1 LVVLE
6 NITFP
11 EPVIS
16 IAIEPKTMVDQD
28 RMAEAL
34 RKLSEEDPTF
44 QVRSDETTG
53 QTIISGMGELHLDVL
68 VDRMLREFHVQANVG
83 RPRVAYRESISRPV
97 PELSYKYAKQSG
109 GHGQYG
115 HVVISLEPGE
125 RGSGIVF
132 ESKIIGGSIPR
143 EYIPAVEK
151 GIKEA
156 SESGV
161 LAGYPVVDLKVVLF
175 DGSYHEV
182 DSSEMAFK
190 MASIF
195 AFKEGVQKG
204 GPVLLEPIMKVE
216 VIVPEDYLGD
226 IIGNLNGR
234 RAEILGMEMRPGN
247 AQAVNAMVPLAEM
260 FGYATDL
267 RSGTQGRG
275 VFSMEFDHYAP
286 MSDTVAQEIYKK

>member
-1 LVVLE
+1 
-6 NITFP
+6 
-11 EPVIS
+11 
-16 IAIEPKTMVDQD
+16 M
-28 RMAEAL
+28 
-34 RKLSEEDPTF
+34 
-44 QVRSDETTG
+44 
-53 QTIISGMGELHLDVL
+53 
-68 VDRMLREFHVQANVG
+68 
-83 RPRVAYRESISRPV
+83 
-97 PELSYKYAKQSG
+97 
-109 GHGQYG
+109 
-115 HVVISLEPGE
+115 EPGE

-132 ESKIIGGSIPR
+132 ESKIVGGKIPR
-143 EYIPAVEK
+143 EFIPAVEK

-161 LAGYPVVDLKVVLF
+161 IAGYPVVDLKVTLF
-175 DGSYHEV
+175 DGSYHDV

-190 MASIF
+190 MAAIF

-247 AQAVNAMVPLAEM
+247 AQAVNTMVPLAEM

-286 MSDTVAQEIYKK
+286 MSESVTKELFKS